1 MRLNLP
7 VTGREFEYPESE
19 MLVSMTDK
27 KGVITHCN
35 AAFVKVSGY
44 TYDELI
50 GQPHNMIR
58 HPDMPA
64 EAFKDLWSTIGY
76 GRPWSAFV
84 KNRRKNG
91 DHYWVRAHVTP
102 LKDHGKLVGYLSVRT
117 KPTRDQVNAAEAL
130 YKKMADEKASGKQTF
145 KIHAGRVRHFG
156 WKDLIGKL
164 GRLHLTSRFGIAAA
178 LLLPLL
184 LLPEFLGLPE
194 PVERITQIL
203 TAVGLWAL
211 FVYCVRTM
219 ISKPLEDAI
228 GTAHSMAAGDLTFAQ
243 DSDRTDQVG
252 VLIRALKQASMNTRA
267 FVYDVRAEADGIQQA
282 ISNISSG
289 NSNLAT
295 RTESQVT
302 SLVKTT
308 HALSLLTGN
317 VKQTADTARQVAQV
331 SAETTQA
338 AQQGGQVVQQVI
350 HAMQGIQSSSQ
361 HMSDITQLI
370 ESIAFQTNIL
380 ALNAAVEA
388 ARAGEQGRGFAV
400 VAGEVR
406 SLAQRSSS
414 AAKEIR
420 DLISKSVEQVS
431 DGTRQVEEAGA
442 TINRVV
448 DAVTHVTDLIQGI
461 TAATAEQSGD
471 IAQVNDSITQI
482 DGVTQQNAALVEEA
496 SSATTSLK
504 NQADT
509 LVRAASVFRVK

>member
-7 VTGREFEYPESE
+7 VTGREFDYPDSE

-27 KGVITHCN
+27 QGVITHCN

-50 GQPHNMIR
+50 GQPHNLIR

-64 EAFKDLWSTIGY
+64 DAFKDMWSTIGR
-76 GRPWSAFV
+76 GRPWTAMV
-84 KNRRKNG
+84 KNRRKDG
-91 DHYWVRAHVTP
+91 DHYWVQAHVTP
-102 LKDHGKLVGYLSVRT
+102 LKDHGKLVGYMSVRT
-117 KPTRDQVNAAEAL
+117 KPTREQINSADAL
-130 YKKMADEKASGKQTF
+130 YKKMADELAKGKQTF
-145 KIHAGRVRHFG
+145 KIHAGRIRYFG
-156 WKDLIGKL
+156 WRDLLGKT
-164 GRLHLTSRFGIAAA
+164 GRLHLTSRFGIASAV
-178 LLLPLL
+178 LLPLL
-184 LLPEFLGLPE
+184 FLPEYIGLSE
-194 PVERITQIL
+194 SVQRIAQGAI
-203 TAVGLWAL
+203 AVTLWAL
-211 FVYCVRTM
+211 FVYCIRVMVSR
-219 ISKPLEDAI
+219 PLEDAI
-228 GTAHSMAAGDLTFAQ
+228 QTAHSMASGDLTFAQ

-252 VLIRALKQASMNTRA
+252 VLIRALKQATMNTRA
-267 FVYDVRAEADGIQQA
+267 FVYDVRTEADGIQQA
-282 ISNISSG
+282 ITHISSG
-289 NSNLAT
+289 NANLAS
-295 RTESQVT
+295 RTESQVQ
-302 SLVKTT
+302 SLVQTT

-317 VKQTADTARQVAQV
+317 VKQTADTAQQVAQV

-350 HAMQGIQSSSQ
+350 QAMQGIQSSSQ

-420 DLISKSVEQVS
+420 ELISKSVDQVS
-431 DGTRQVEEAGA
+431 SGTRQVEEAGA

-471 IAQVNDSITQI
+471 IAQVNTSITQI

-496 SSATTSLK
+496 STATSSLK